1 MSGAWQSQWSFGGHF
16 LGLKG
21 IQSLRSEGG
30 QAFSSG
36 AWVILCFSSAQVT
49 NNLQLTPSFTD
60 VLVYVFICFCVH
72 VWPEICSFNLIGW
85 WNASSASRRW
95 VYLKGIVHPKMNI
108 CCLFT
113 HPQAIQDIDGFFSWV
128 GQQRRFLAETVILGD
143 SLKSMAAVILRVKKA
158 YTGNTELI
166 PVAPD
171 DILRTYEEKRSV
183 CARNWISFATFLT
196 KIQRLWQAV
205 SSDVR
210 FADGSSFWTK
220 YF

>member
-1 MSGAWQSQWSFGGHF
+1 MFSFV
-16 LGLKG
+16 
-21 IQSLRSEGG
+21 LRSCV
-30 QAFSSG
+30 
-36 AWVILCFSSAQVT
+36 AW
-49 NNLQLTPSFTD
+49 NLQLQSD
-60 VLVYVFICFCVH
+60 WLVKRKFCKSEVSL
-72 VWPEICSFNLIGW
+72 PQRG
-85 WNASSASRRW
+85 SS
-95 VYLKGIVHPKMNI
+95 PKNER

-171 DILRTYEEKRSV
+171 DILRSYEEKRSV
-183 CARNWISFATFLT
+183 CARNWISFAKFLT
-196 KIQRLWQAV
+196 KIQRLGQAV

-210 FADGSSFWTK
+210 FADGSSFWTNS
-220 YF
+220 F